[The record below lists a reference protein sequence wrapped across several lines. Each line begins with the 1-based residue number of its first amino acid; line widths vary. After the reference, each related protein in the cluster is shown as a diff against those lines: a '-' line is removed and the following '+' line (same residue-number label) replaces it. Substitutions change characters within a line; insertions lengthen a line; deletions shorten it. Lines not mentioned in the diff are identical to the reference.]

1 MLKFLRKYNKW
12 ILVIG
17 GSLLMVAF
25 LAPQAIQQLP
35 KLRDPKVAEYDG
47 KPVKASEIQLAA
59 NELQAI
65 NALGGTGGLLNFV
78 MPLTAPTNEQDVEWY
93 LLSREA
99 EDAGFVGSDQDGVTL
114 YPILA
119 QQLATAEV
127 DARIQQSGLQISPLE
142 RLQVINAQIP
152 QWQERIINSENTAAG
167 AGRFRT
173 VEEARR
179 AFAKLHGVLRMMQA
193 FERVPRY
200 SSIRATRA
208 ASETFNSATTD
219 YLVIPADRFT
229 DTVAEPSEE
238 EIQAHF
244 DEYKDKQPNE
254 TDFGIGYLQPQ
265 QVKVEW
271 LAIQRTAIEDV
282 IEIDPV
288 EASKHQQLNK
298 ERFPGAFSEER
309 PNIEA
314 DLKRQKAQR
323 IIEQIENIV
332 QAEMLSATRTLNRD
346 GDYLELPDD
355 WADTRPSLETLAQT
369 IVEKVAQGND
379 GLTIPAPTVERRDD
393 RWYGQQDIFLFEGV
407 GFSFLQFGSQ
417 QIPFYTAVFSTR
429 ELNPNP
435 GFPVQENLL
444 ASQFPFKGRD
454 GNTYFFSVLDSRDI
468 SPPDSVEEVREQ
480 AVANIKRIRAYEQL
494 LVELPNYTEVALNAG
509 LEAVADAVNAGLP
522 EPDEET
528 DENTPPRVTIREGAV
543 IRSRA
548 GQSTPSVFRDEAVL
562 AVAFDTS
569 RELNPTIKI
578 EDIALPDRTYS
589 TEAPKSLAVV
599 VGRISSLQPLTAE
612 SFATSYDQVKSTLTQ
627 LEVVDLEDRQFPYSY
642 ENLKKRHNFVDTS
655 GRLVEEVASQPE
667 TPEADDSE
675 TSEGS

>member
-65 NALGGTGGLLNFV
+65 NALGGTGNLLQLV
-78 MPLTAPTNEQDVEWY
+78 MPLTAPTNEQDVEWF

-127 DARIQQSGLQISPLE
+127 DFRIQQTGMQLSPIE

-152 QWQERIINSENTAAG
+152 QWQERIVNSENTAAG

-173 VEEARR
+173 IEETRR
-179 AFAKLHGVLRMMQA
+179 AFAKLHGVLRMLQA
-193 FERVPRY
+193 FERAPRY
-200 SSIRATRA
+200 SSVRATRA
-208 ASETFNSATTD
+208 ASEAFNSATTD
-219 YLVIPADRFT
+219 YLVISSDRFT
-229 DTVAEPSEE
+229 DTAAEPTEE
-238 EIQAHF
+238 ELLAHF
-244 DEYKDKQPNE
+244 EEYKDKQPDE
-254 TDFGIGYLQPQ
+254 TDYGIGYLQPQ

-271 LAIQRTAIEDV
+271 LAIDRTTIENV

-298 ERFPGAFSEER
+298 DQFPGGFSQER

-323 IIEQIENIV
+323 IVEQIENIV
-332 QAEMLSATRTLNRD
+332 QAEMLSVTRTLNRD
-346 GDYLELPDD
+346 GEYLQLPED
-355 WADTRPSLETLAQT
+355 WSDTHPSLESLAQT

-393 RWYGQQDIFLFEGV
+393 RWYGQQDIFMFPGV

-417 QIPFYTAVFSTR
+417 QIPFYTAVFTTR
-429 ELNPNP
+429 ELNANP
-435 GFPVQENLL
+435 GFPIQENLL

-454 GNTYFFSVLDSRDI
+454 GNTYFFRVLDSRDI
-468 SPPDSVEEVREQ
+468 SPPDSIEEVREQ
-480 AVANIKRIRAYEQL
+480 AVRDMKRLRAYEQL
-494 LVELPNYTEVALNAG
+494 LTELPNYTEVAVNAG

-522 EPDEET
+522 EPGEET
-528 DENTPPRVTIREGAV
+528 DENTPPRVNIREGAV
-543 IRSRA
+543 IRSRV
-548 GQSTPSVFRDEAVL
+548 GQSTPSVFRDEDVL
-562 AVAFDTS
+562 TVAFETS
-569 RELNPTIKI
+569 RKLDPTVKI
-578 EDIALPDRTYS
+578 EDVALPDRTYS
-589 TEAPKSLAVV
+589 SEAPKSLAVV
-599 VGRISSLQPLTAE
+599 VGRISGLQPLTAE

-627 LEVVDLEDRQFPYSY
+627 LEVVDLELREFPYSY

-655 GRLVEEVASQPE
+655 GRLVEEVAPQTE
-667 TPEADDSE
+667 TPDAEDAE
-675 TSEGS
+675 TSEDN